1 GLTKDINITTI
12 TNLNVTEDVNEPTD
26 NSSKDGSVN
35 LLIDGGTKPYSII
48 WSDGFV
54 GHSRNSMSI
63 GEYNYTVKDFY
74 GDMTHSGTILFDKK
88 YVEEVIET
96 EIQEEVIDED
106 PIIYDDLCLTNKEV
120 NYLFTNDYKNG
131 LRWVNEEHG
140 YIIEYVEENKRWEI
154 KNWDKGSLIKNR
166 GVKDKLPIGTDW
178 SNDGKLWS
186 VSKGPCKEIEDF
198 MILSVNNETCQGY
211 NNGSVAITVNS
222 INENT
227 NYTYRIKGVPPYP
240 NYTENRIFNN
250 LGQGDYLIEAI
261 DEDKYLTESFTIKSD
276 RDRRFVD
283 VSLNSKVNQ
292 GDVTNRTINY
302 TIRTESLV
310 TNDLEIDV
318 ELLITY
324 TKEYNCPNNE
334 EGCIVEPIFNIEG
347 VNT

>member
-1 GLTKDINITTI
+1 MGTKYNIATGGFSCGQENRLEGLTKDINITTI

-54 GHSRNSMSI
+54 GYSRNSMSI

-154 KNWDKGSLIKNR
+154 KNWDKGSL
-166 GVKDKLPIGTDW
+166 
-178 SNDGKLWS
+178 
-186 VSKGPCKEIEDF
+186 
-198 MILSVNNETCQGY
+198 
-211 NNGSVAITVNS
+211 
-222 INENT
+222 
-227 NYTYRIKGVPPYP
+227 
-240 NYTENRIFNN
+240 
-250 LGQGDYLIEAI
+250 
-261 DEDKYLTESFTIKSD
+261 
-276 RDRRFVD
+276 
-283 VSLNSKVNQ
+283 
-292 GDVTNRTINY
+292 
-302 TIRTESLV
+302 
-310 TNDLEIDV
+310 
-318 ELLITY
+318 
-324 TKEYNCPNNE
+324 
-334 EGCIVEPIFNIEG
+334 
-347 VNT
+347 